1 MLALIAAVVMFTA
14 LALVYVK
21 HLQRRI
27 TTELAEL
34 ERARVALDVEW
45 LRLQLEES
53 TAATPGLVERVAR
66 ERIRMHLPSPG
77 DVKVLRP

>member
-1 MLALIAAVVMFTA
+1 M
-14 LALVYVK
+14 
-21 HLQRRI
+21 
-27 TTELAEL
+27 
-34 ERARVALDVEW
+34 ALDVEW

-66 ERIRMHLPSPG
+66 ERIRMHLPSPE